1 MGALINITPSR
12 MVHILHPSMSQLDEK
27 RRFYGSR
34 VETLDVA
41 NVRLVECSSEERS
54 QQPSIQVA
62 ARPFYDFQGMIR
74 NDWWMDTR
82 YRQFGPDVQE
92 SYYQRPQQVRDL
104 TISR

>member
-1 MGALINITPSR
+1 MKEVTTDG
-12 MVHILHPSMSQLDEK
+12 K
-27 RRFYGSR
+27 RS
-34 VETLDVA
+34 DVQVLGLKA
-41 NVRLVECSSEERS
+41 RKERTRERKKERKRTATNTHE
-54 QQPSIQVA
+54 VA

>member
-1 MGALINITPSR
+1 MKEVTTDG
-12 MVHILHPSMSQLDEK
+12 K
-27 RRFYGSR
+27 RS
-34 VETLDVA
+34 DVQVLGLKA
-41 NVRLVECSSEERS
+41 RKERKRTATNTHE
-54 QQPSIQVA
+54 VA